1 MQPSLLPSSYGEIQT
16 TGATTVP
23 HGAARALTVRLHG
36 SPVGDCDFPFDPD
49 ERADQTPPVWLP
61 HLAPAVVLLAPAPE
75 QFREARSIVT
85 LPQIFLRAAGDGE
98 YRVVGS
104 PQDRTS
110 VVLIGGATAAMP
122 VAAVI
127 PLDQHFPARAD
138 AALSLWQALAKRSI
152 SAADSLTPS
161 RRRRLMLALRALY
174 GHLAGEAYRTIAQGL
189 FGERRVP
196 SGASWKTHD
205 LRDRTIPLVRTGLNL
220 MRGGYL
226 ELLTHHRRRRR

>member
-1 MQPSLLPSSYGEIQT
+1 MAHPLGTAISLSTQTSAWTEIRRFGCRILP
-16 TGATTVP
+16 
-23 HGAARALTVRLHG
+23 L
-36 SPVGDCDFPFDPD
+36 
-49 ERADQTPPVWLP
+49 
-61 HLAPAVVLLAPAPE
+61 
-75 QFREARSIVT
+75 RSF
-85 LPQIFLRAAGDGE
+85 FLRPRTAGDRE
-98 YRVVGS
+98 YRVVS
-104 PQDRTS
+104 STQDRTS
-110 VVLIGGATAAMP
+110 VVLIGGATAATP

-127 PLDQHFPARAD
+127 PLDRNFPARTD
-138 AALSLWQALAKRSI
+138 AALRLWQALAERSV

-161 RRRRLMLALRALY
+161 RRQRLVLVLRALD

-205 LRDRTIPLVRTGLNL
+205 LRDRTIRLVRSGLHL